1 MAGNNFSGVAF
12 DTLIEGDVP
21 FTSSSFRVSH
31 TKRCCQQLR
40 QRSYSCLKK
49 QNHSTLQLGEKEIPM
64 KLLLPI
70 PHFL

>member
-31 TKRCCQQLR
+31 TKRCCSQQLR
-40 QRSYSCLKK
+40 QRS
-49 QNHSTLQLGEKEIPM
+49 
-64 KLLLPI
+64 
-70 PHFL
+70 

>member
-21 FTSSSFRVSH
+21 PPSSSFRVSH